1 MADIHKKIQPAS
13 IGKCN
18 RTGHP
23 AAMSTPPKNA
33 ALTDHGIAAP
43 HDPALYQPTEQ
54 VPTRRGWCEISDALV
69 AEYRERGCLAFENV
83 FTAAEVA
90 AAAAALRDLT
100 AGKIPRFTGVMFE
113 AWAKDRLA
121 ELTAEQRHAAVR
133 KVFDFTAFDH
143 RLQALEQHP
152 ALRRMVAR
160 LLGEPPVLAQEMALL
175 KPPRGR
181 EKPWHQDHAYFDY
194 PLGTPVVG
202 VWIALDDA
210 TPENGCMHVVP
221 GSHRAGPHV
230 HVQKRDWQVCDT
242 DILGQRI
249 AAVPLRAG
257 GCLLF
262 DGLLLHGTPAN
273 LSAHRRE
280 ALQFHYVPASARKCK
295 SEERLAVFGAEGKNV
310 TC

>member
-1 MADIHKKIQPAS
+1 MADIHNKIQPLS
-13 IGKCN
+13 IGR
-18 RTGHP
+18 RTRLGDSV
-23 AAMSTPPKNA
+23 AMSTPLHESARWDPGNVS
-33 ALTDHGIAAP
+33 P
-43 HDPALYQPTEQ
+43 YDPALYHATEQ
-54 VPTRRGWCEISDALV
+54 VPTRQGWCEITDELL

-100 AGKIPRFTGVMFE
+100 AGTVSGFGGVMFE
-113 AWAKDRLA
+113 AWAKDRIA
-121 ELTAEQRHAAVR
+121 KMTAEQRHAAVR
-133 KVFDFTAFDH
+133 KVFDFTAFDA
-143 RLQALEQHP
+143 RLRALEQHP
-152 ALRRMVAR
+152 TSRRMVAR
-160 LLGEPPVLAQEMALL
+160 LLGEPPLLAQEMALL

-194 PLGTPVVG
+194 PVGTPVVG

-210 TPENGCMHVVP
+210 TPENGCMRVVP
-221 GSHRAGPHV
+221 GSHRAGPRV
-230 HVQKRDWQVCDT
+230 HFQKRDWQVCDT
-242 DILGQRI
+242 DILGQRV

-273 LSAHRRE
+273 RSACRRE

-295 SEERLAVFGAEGKNV
+295 SEERLAMFGAEGKNV